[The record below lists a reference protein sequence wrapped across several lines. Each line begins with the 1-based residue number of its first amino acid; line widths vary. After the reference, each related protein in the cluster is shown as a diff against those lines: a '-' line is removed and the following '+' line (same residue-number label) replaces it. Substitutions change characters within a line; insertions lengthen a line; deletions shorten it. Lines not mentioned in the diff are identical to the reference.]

1 MTTMLE
7 INNLDA
13 FYGDSHILHGI
24 GLTVAAGEV
33 VTLIGRNGAGKSTT
47 LKSIIGDIP
56 RRAGSILFHGTEII
70 KTSSERICKMG
81 MGFVPEDRG
90 MFSTLTVHEN
100 LTIGRPKGDYAWPLK
115 RIYDMFP
122 VLGDRRAQKASS
134 LSGGE
139 QQMLS
144 IARPLYMGAS
154 FLLLDEPTEG
164 LAPVVVDAI
173 GTIIAQLKAA
183 GLTILL
189 VEQNLPFATE
199 VADRH
204 YLLENGRIVRTMTNT
219 EVTEEEDSL
228 LEHLGV

>member
-1 MTTMLE
+1 MTTLAVSE
-7 INNLDA
+7 LDA
-13 FYGDSHILHGI
+13 FYGGSHVLHGVN
-24 GLTVAAGEV
+24 LAVDAGEV

-47 LKSIIGDIP
+47 LKSIIGDMP
-56 RRAGSILFHGTEII
+56 RRTGSIVFNGSEII
-70 KTSSERICKMG
+70 GRQPERISRMG

-90 MFSTLTVHEN
+90 MFSTLSVYEN
-100 LTIGRPKGDYAWPLK
+100 LTIGRPSGQHAWSLD
-115 RIYDMFP
+115 RIYEFFP
-122 VLGDRRAQKASS
+122 VLKARGTQRASS

-139 QQMLS
+139 QQMLA

-164 LAPVVVDAI
+164 LAPVIVDAI
-173 GTIIAQLKAA
+173 GAIIRQLKDA

-204 YLLENGRIVRTMTNT
+204 YLLENGRIVREMSNRDVA
-219 EVTEEEDSL
+219 EQEEAL
-228 LEHLGV
+228 LAHLGV

>member
-1 MTTMLE
+1 MTALA
-7 INNLDA
+7 ISGLDA
-13 FYGDSHILHGI
+13 FYGDSHVLHGVN
-24 GLTVAAGEV
+24 LAVDAGEV

-47 LKSIIGDIP
+47 LKSIIGDMP
-56 RRAGSILFHGTEII
+56 RRTGSIVFNGSEII
-70 KTSSERICKMG
+70 GRPPERICKMG

-90 MFSTLTVHEN
+90 MFSTLSVYEN
-100 LTIGRPKGDYAWPLK
+100 LTIGRPSGRHAWSLD
-115 RIYDMFP
+115 RIYEFFP
-122 VLGDRRAQKASS
+122 VLKARGTQRASS

-139 QQMLS
+139 QQMLA

-164 LAPVVVDAI
+164 LAPVIVDAI
-173 GTIIAQLKAA
+173 GAIIKQLKDA

-204 YLLENGRIVRTMTNT
+204 YLLENGRIVREMSNRDVA
-219 EVTEEEDSL
+219 EQEDAL
-228 LEHLGV
+228 LAHLGV